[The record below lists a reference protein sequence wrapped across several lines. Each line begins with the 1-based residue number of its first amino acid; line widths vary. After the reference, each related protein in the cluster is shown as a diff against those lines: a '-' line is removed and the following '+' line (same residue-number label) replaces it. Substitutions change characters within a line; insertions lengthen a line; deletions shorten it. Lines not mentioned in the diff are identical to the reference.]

1 MRQTQRP
8 LLRSL
13 FSGLLALGLPL
24 GGALVLAS
32 VPGGVARAGD
42 LKVRLAGIDALR
54 PSALASATAADKH
67 LYTLRELDPLVPQ
80 KYTTIAAKADKDV
93 TVAIYGAGDPSLA
106 FKFGATIRLAGG
118 RAVPA
123 TVVVPPGTPVFFRN
137 DDPFTHHIV
146 GKGLER
152 DLKPGES
159 HKLVPEGKGV
169 TIYGDTLIPSVKA
182 WIAVDDG
189 VIANVWPQPDGSL
202 KVPDMAAAEF
212 TIKAWF
218 EGNAKA
224 STSFKVPATGSVEIK
239 DPLAVGP
246 VPPSSSSSAK

>member
-1 MRQTQRP
+1 MRQNQRP

-42 LKVRLAGIDALR
+42 LKVRLAGVDALR

-123 TVVVPPGTPVFFRN
+123 TVVVPPGTPVIVLIEGIHRDPAIYPDPSTFR
-137 DDPFTHHIV
+137 PERF
-146 GKGLER
+146 LER
-152 DLKPGES
+152 RPAPTEFLPFGGGHRRCLGAAFSEHEARIFLATLLSRVELETQSPTPSKRVRRNVTMG
-159 HKLVPEGKGV
+159 PE
-169 TIYGDTLIPSVKA
+169 
-182 WIAVDDG
+182 DG
-189 VIANVWPQPDGSL
+189 V
-202 KVPDMAAAEF
+202 
-212 TIKAWF
+212 
-218 EGNAKA
+218 
-224 STSFKVPATGSVEIK
+224 
-239 DPLAVGP
+239 PLRVTR
-246 VPPSSSSSAK
+246 VLS